1 MTIAL
6 KPALLSITLS
16 ILISGCVTAGPVVER
31 RVDMSAPVHDVT
43 QGAAS
48 GAETT
53 AQDASQRTVTFALHP
68 AYRSNPPGCAVI
80 SAAEQQHA
88 RSVLA
93 GEVERALTAH
103 LSLKM
108 NRVISGRMRDRI
120 VRRQAVDLNHPADR
134 SAFARAQNCRSFL
147 VWRFTEASETYLLA
161 WSSRRI
167 GLELELTGLSKAD
180 LLWRARHTVSRS
192 GGGLPLSPV
201 GLVIDSVNAGGF
213 INDADITPS
222 MIHDVVRRLLLT
234 LPPSM

>member
-1 MTIAL
+1 MT
-6 KPALLSITLS
+6 T
-16 ILISGCVTAGPVVER
+16 GPVVER
-31 RVDMSAPVHDVT
+31 RVDMNAAVHDIT

-48 GAETT
+48 GAETA
-53 AQDASQRTVTFALHP
+53 AQTPPQRTVTYALDP
-68 AYRSNPPGCAVI
+68 AYRSNPPGCTVI
-80 SAAEQQHA
+80 SAAGQRHT

-93 GEVERALTAH
+93 GEVDRALAAH
-103 LSLKM
+103 LSIKM
-108 NRVISGRMRDRI
+108 NRVISGAKRDRL

-134 SAFARAQNCRSFL
+134 RAFARAQNCRSFL
-147 VWRFTEASETYLLA
+147 TWRFTEASETYLLA

-167 GLELELTGLSKAD
+167 GLELELTGVSETD
-180 LLWRARHTVSRS
+180 VLWRAHHAVSRS

-222 MIHDVVRRLLLT
+222 MIHDVVRRLLST